1 MLHHDK
7 HSKVQ
12 NCDNNTEEKNFATS
26 LQSPTAGL
34 QLEHTWIFYFDR
46 RLPRG
51 QEAQQYS
58 TSIRTLGEF
67 STVQVTLFGLQ
78 KLSRSFFLST

>member
-1 MLHHDK
+1 MLHCDK
-7 HSKVQ
+7 HYNEVQ
-12 NCDNNTEEKNFATS
+12 NSDSHIEEKKPITS
-26 LQSPTAGL
+26 SQSPTAGL

-58 TSIRTLGEF
+58 NSIKVLGEF
-67 STVQVTLFGLQ
+67 GTVQV
-78 KLSRSFFLST
+78 FFA